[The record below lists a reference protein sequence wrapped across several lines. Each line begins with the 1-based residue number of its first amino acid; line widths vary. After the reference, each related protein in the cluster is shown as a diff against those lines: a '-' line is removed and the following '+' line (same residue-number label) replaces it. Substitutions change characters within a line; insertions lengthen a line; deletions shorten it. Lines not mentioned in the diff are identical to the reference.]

1 MRSPWD
7 NKGLERSRLDLL
19 LSLPAQFFYSIQY
32 EEEKTLLYAT
42 YRGPSRLFRGQN
54 MGAGRRYTESGRQS
68 ERNGEG
74 E

>member
-1 MRSPWD
+1 MRLPWD

-32 EEEKTLLYAT
+32 EEEKTLRYAT
-42 YRGPSRLFRGQN
+42 YCSPFGLLRGQN

-68 ERNGEG
+68 ERHSEG
-74 E
+74 K